1 MPQRNRNQR
10 INHTEDE
17 DQRLQQFIETIGPPR
32 EPTVRIYRIEP
43 DGKQTRLGSMALD
56 GCDEEAVR
64 AQFGAG
70 AFLLRTVRSNGTYG
84 PSTVLRIAEML
95 RR

>member
-1 MPQRNRNQR
+1 M
-10 INHTEDE
+10 
-17 DQRLQQFIETIGPPR
+17 LQQFIETIGPPR

-43 DGKQTRLGSMALD
+43 DGKQTRLGSMSLD

-64 AQFGAG
+64 AEFGG
-70 AFLLRTVRSNGTYG
+70 GTFLLRTVRSNGTYG